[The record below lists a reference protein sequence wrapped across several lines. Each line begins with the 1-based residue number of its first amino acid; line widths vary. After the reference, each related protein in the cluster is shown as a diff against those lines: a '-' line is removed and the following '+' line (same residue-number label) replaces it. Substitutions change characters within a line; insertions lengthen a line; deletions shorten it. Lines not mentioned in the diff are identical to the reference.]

1 VPGGHCVT
9 DAHGRP
15 LAYAYGVDGIAR
27 AALPDALTPAEA
39 RAIATAIA
47 RLPEI
52 MPAP

>member
-1 VPGGHCVT
+1 MGRNANVCVWCF
-9 DAHGRP
+9 DLMA
-15 LAYAYGVDGIAR
+15 LDGSGR

-47 RLPEI
+47 RLPDI